1 MSLFLNS
8 PRSRVLLSLAWWSLS
23 SLSRA
28 GRPQLS
34 RGQPSPTGV
43 LCRSGVALQTPGWG
57 AAPLCSLPLFTALGW
72 TGPEAHTCC
81 PPSSKHQLHSTSVQC
96 GWISVLYLLF
106 FPVSLFLRSTHDPLP
121 PKESPETQ
129 RFLLGPRQ
137 ADRLHLKEVKGL
149 HSVTT

>member
-8 PRSRVLLSLAWWSLS
+8 PRSGVLLSLAWWSHS
-23 SLSRA
+23 SLSRV

-57 AAPLCSLPLFTALGW
+57 AARPVLSPTVHCPGVSR
-72 TGPEAHTCC
+72 TGSTRC
-81 PPSSKHQLHSTSVQC
+81 PPSSKHQLHGTSVQC

-106 FPVSLFLRSTHDPLP
+106 FPVSLLLRSTHDPLP